1 MSHVKRLSR
10 GTKDDYWGVVQDCLT
25 DLFQVPPVDAA
36 ALCNDRRAEVE
47 FAPKAVRSNVFYHRE
62 PFDVAENLAARRGVG
77 AGAPTLSDPAV
88 SQGYQRLLARH
99 GLA

>member
-25 DLFQVPPVDAA
+25 DLFQVPPADAV

-47 FAPKAVRSNVFYHRE
+47 FAPKGVRSNVFYHRE
-62 PFDVAENLAARRGVG
+62 PFDVAEGLAARRGVRPT
-77 AGAPTLSDPAV
+77 APALSDPAV
-88 SQGYQRLLARH
+88 NQGYLKILARH